1 MFKMYEKYRQK
12 KNTEQLEYIS
22 TLEEIVRAKEII
34 EKQNNEIISLQKE
47 NIKQKAEII
56 RCHEIEIAKLRKA
69 IQESEFNHKK
79 KESKKDE

>member
-22 TLEEIVRAKEII
+22 TLEEIVRSKEKI
-34 EKQNNEIISLQKE
+34 EKLNNEVILLQKE

-56 RCHEIEIAKLRKA
+56 RCHEIEISDLRKK
-69 IQESEFNHKK
+69 IRESELKHK
-79 KESKKDE
+79 KESKKDD